1 MTDETKKQA
10 HGNSKII
17 RELEA
22 SIIRQIKHR
31 DRVSEMIEAEKTRHE
46 EKVKYLFWMHETA
59 MKRIREDEE
68 KIRELSGEVK
78 SE

>member
-1 MTDETKKQA
+1 MNDETKKPT

-17 RELEA
+17 RELKA
-22 SIIRQIKHR
+22 SVARHEKNR
-31 DRVSEMIEAEKTRHE
+31 DRISDMIESEKTRHE